1 MPEVWVPP
9 RMQRLTGGKQQVQVP
24 GATVRQ
30 VINNL
35 EKEYPGTRELLMD
48 TEEDELHPGIAV
60 IVDGETSLLGLLER
74 VSESGEVH
82 FLPAI
87 GGGR

>member
-1 MPEVWVPP
+1 MPEVWLPP
-9 RMQRLTGGKQQVQVP
+9 RMHYMIGGRQQVVVP

-35 EKEYPGTRELLMD
+35 EREYPGTRELLMD
-48 TEEDELHPGIAV
+48 MEEDDLLPGLAV
-60 IVDGETSLLGLLER
+60 VVDGETSLLGLLER
-74 VSESGEVH
+74 VQETSEVH

-87 GGGR
+87 GGG

>member
-1 MPEVWVPP
+1 M
-9 RMQRLTGGKQQVQVP
+9 TGGRQQVVVE

-35 EKEYPGTRELLMD
+35 EREYPGTRDLLMD
-48 TEEDELHPGIAV
+48 MEEDDLLPGLAV
-60 IVDGETSLLGLLER
+60 VVDGETSLFGLLER
-74 VSESGEVH
+74 VKESSEVH

-87 GGGR
+87 GGG

>member
-1 MPEVWVPP
+1 MPEVWLPP
-9 RMQRLTGGKQQVQVP
+9 RMHYMTGGRQQVVVP

-35 EKEYPGTRELLMD
+35 EHEYPGTRELLMD
-48 TEEDELHPGIAV
+48 MEEDDLLPGLAV
-60 IVDGETSLLGLLER
+60 VVDGETSLLGLLER
-74 VSESGEVH
+74 VQETSEVH

-87 GGGR
+87 GGG

>member
-1 MPEVWVPP
+1 M
-9 RMQRLTGGKQQVQVP
+9 TGGRQQVVVE

-35 EKEYPGTRELLMD
+35 EREYPGTRDLLMD
-48 TEEDELHPGIAV
+48 MEEDDLLPGLAV
-60 IVDGETSLLGLLER
+60 VVDGETSLLGLLER
-74 VSESGEVH
+74 VKESSEVH

-87 GGGR
+87 GGG

>member
-1 MPEVWVPP
+1 MPEVWLPP
-9 RMQRLTGGKQQVQVP
+9 RMQSITGGRQRVVVP

-35 EKEYPGTRELLMD
+35 EREYPGARALLVD
-48 TEEDELHPGIAV
+48 EAEDDLLPGLAV
-60 IVDGETSLLGLLER
+60 VVDGETSLLGLLER
-74 VSESGEVH
+74 VSEGSEVH

-87 GGGR
+87 GGG